1 MATETLSHRQ
11 RVKNAIEHKPVDRCP
26 IDLGVHFSTG
36 ISVFAYWNL
45 RKFLGMPCDS
55 IEMID
60 SVQML
65 ARVEDDILE
74 RFHIDTKLLRPHWK
88 DPVLWNVRDDFK
100 FLISQQ
106 LSPQRQ
112 PNGDYIVATN
122 GMRMRLPAGGYF
134 FDGDW
139 INVSEL
145 SEKEF
150 LSETV
155 RQADEMRRNGDY
167 FNLFMDF
174 PAYFFDL
181 DFACDMYTDPDSVHQ
196 RNKACHKANLR
207 LLENL
212 LREDRNGNVDSVSL
226 NSDLGMQN
234 APMLRPEM
242 YGEYCFPYVKQFCDF
257 VHRNSDKKVF
267 LHSCGSIE
275 PLLPYIA
282 EAGVDIINPVQISA
296 QNMNPVTLKEKY
308 GDRLCFWG
316 GGCNTQQVLGVKPPD
331 EVRANV
337 RELMEVF
344 KPGYGFVFNQVHN
357 IMGNVPPENIA
368 AMLDEA
374 YKNSWYTAA
383 E

>member
-1 MATETLSHRQ
+1 MPTEKLSHRT
-11 RVKNAIEHKPVDRCP
+11 RVHNAIEHKPVDRCP

-36 ISVFAYWNL
+36 ISVFAYHNL
-45 RKFLGMPCDS
+45 RRFLGLS
-55 IEMID
+55 TENIEMID

-74 RFHIDTKLLRPHWK
+74 RFHVDTKLLRPRWK
-88 DPVLWNVRDDFK
+88 NPVRWNVRDEYT
-100 FLISQQ
+100 FLICNR
-106 LSPQRQ
+106 LSPQLQ
-112 PNGDYIVATN
+112 ANGDNIVSLD
-122 GMRMRLPAGGYF
+122 GQRMRLPAGGYF

-139 INVSEL
+139 INVCEL
-145 SEKEF
+145 DEADF

-155 RQADEMRRNGDY
+155 RQADEMRVNGDY

-181 DFACDMYTDPDSVHQ
+181 DFACDMYIDPDSVHE
-196 RNKACHKANLR
+196 RNVACHKSNLR

-212 LREDRNGNVDSVSL
+212 FRADKNGNVDSVSL

-257 VHRNSDKKVF
+257 VHKNSDKKVF

-275 PLLPYIA
+275 PLLPYIV
-282 EAGVDIINPVQISA
+282 EAGVDVINPVQISA
-296 QNMNPVTLKEKY
+296 QDMEPSVLKERY
-308 GDRLCFWG
+308 GERLCFWG
-316 GGCNTQQVLGVKPPD
+316 GGCNTQQVLGSKTPE

-337 RELMEVF
+337 RMLMEVF
-344 KPGYGFVFNQVHN
+344 KPGSGFVFNQVHN
-357 IMGNVPPENIA
+357 IMGDVPPENIV

-374 YKNSWYTAA
+374 YRSSWY
-383 E
+383 

>member
-1 MATETLSHRQ
+1 MPTEKLSRRT
-11 RVKNAIEHKPVDRCP
+11 RVRNAIEHKPVDRCP

-36 ISVFAYWNL
+36 ISVFAYHNL
-45 RKFLGMPCDS
+45 RRFLGLS
-55 IEMID
+55 TENIEMID

-65 ARVEDDILE
+65 ARVENDVLE
-74 RFHIDTKLLRPHWK
+74 RFHVDTKLLRPRWK
-88 DPVLWNVRDDFK
+88 NPVRWNVRDEYT
-100 FLISQQ
+100 FLICNR
-106 LSPQRQ
+106 LLPQRQ
-112 PNGDYIVATN
+112 TNGDNVVSLD
-122 GMRMRLPAGGYF
+122 GQRMRLPAGGYF

-139 INVSEL
+139 INVCEL
-145 SEKEF
+145 DEADF

-155 RQADEMRRNGDY
+155 RQADEMRVNGDY

-181 DFACDMYTDPDSVHQ
+181 DFACDMYTDPDSVHE
-196 RNKACHKANLR
+196 RNAACHKSNLR

-212 LREDRNGNVDSVSL
+212 FRADKNGNIDSVSL

-257 VHRNSDKKVF
+257 VHKNSDKKVF

-275 PLLPYIA
+275 PLLPYIV
-282 EAGVDIINPVQISA
+282 EAGVDVINPVQISA
-296 QNMNPVTLKEKY
+296 QNMEPSVLKKRY
-308 GDRLCFWG
+308 GERLCFWG
-316 GGCNTQQVLGVKPPD
+316 GGCNTQQVLGSKTPE

-337 RELMEVF
+337 RMLMEVF
-344 KPGYGFVFNQVHN
+344 KPGSGFVFNQVHN
-357 IMGNVPPENIA
+357 IMGDVPPENIV

-374 YKNSWYTAA
+374 YRSSWY
-383 E
+383 